1 MDNKLVIQNTS
12 YSGEQTK
19 KTIRNTSPY
28 LITTLL
34 CGLMLIWGGSFGA
47 IKIGL
52 QKLDPMELVAARFI
66 PSALLLLMVHLLF
79 PNLLSSSQYSS
90 PDYDSP
96 QRSSK
101 KRTTF
106 FHLWR
111 AFSFKEKIL
120 FLASSF
126 FAVPGYHICL
136 NTGETVIPSG
146 WASLVISLNPT
157 CITLLSALILKERVG
172 TNRWVGLS
180 IALGGLWV
188 MILGNQRMD
197 SGLNSVGLK
206 NLIAGVVITLGAVLS
221 WGLYTVLSRFLM
233 GVIDSFSLLT
243 WVIVCGT
250 IWTLPWAGKE
260 LWLKIIEGSAPIW
273 GAVAYLSVG
282 CTVIGFIIWFWA
294 IEKWEVSKVSLFIYL
309 VPLTALLLGY
319 FLFGEPLSSP
329 TLLGALAILAGII
342 LGSISSPTKHLT
354 NAQQ

>member
-1 MDNKLVIQNTS
+1 M
-12 YSGEQTK
+12 
-19 KTIRNTSPY
+19 
-28 LITTLL
+28 
-34 CGLMLIWGGSFGA
+34 WGGSFGA

-66 PSALLLLMVHLLF
+66 PSAVLLLLIHLLF
-79 PNLLSSSQYSS
+79 PNLLSSTQYPSLRG
-90 PDYDSP
+90 DSP
-96 QRSSK
+96 QIFYRRRS
-101 KRTTF
+101 TILQ
-106 FHLWR
+106 LWK
-111 AFSFKEKIL
+111 AFSLREKIL

-136 NTGETVIPSG
+136 NTGETIIPSG

-172 TNRWVGLS
+172 TNRWVGLG

-188 MILGNQRMD
+188 MILGNQRME
-197 SGLNSVGLK
+197 SGLNSVELRD
-206 NLIAGVVITLGAVLS
+206 LIVGVMITLGAVLS

-233 GVIDSFSLLT
+233 GVVDSLTLLT

-260 LWLKIIEGSAPIW
+260 LWVKIIEGSTPIW

-309 VPLTALLLGY
+309 VPLTALIIGY
-319 FLFGEPLSSP
+319 FLFGESLSSP
-329 TLLGALAILAGII
+329 TLLGSLAILTGII
-342 LGSISSPTKHLT
+342 LGSISSMPKSST
-354 NAQQ
+354 NA